1 MSIYKKK
8 PVSVDKLNR
17 YSLADRPSKVH
28 LESFAVRYKN
38 GMSFADFADSLPG
51 FLGAEQLREAA
62 SRIID
67 AKKNDKAVILGMGA
81 HSIKVG
87 LAPLI
92 IQWME
97 EGILDGIALNGAGI
111 IHDFEI
117 AYQGSTSEE
126 VGAVIDDGSF
136 GMAQET
142 GEHLNQ
148 FIIEGVED
156 GLGLGESVGRGINE
170 SGYKY
175 KEMSL
180 LANTYR
186 LKVPVT
192 VHVAMGTDIIHY
204 HPEADGAAIGEGSLR
219 DFRLLAEIAKDLDG
233 GGVFINL
240 GSAVIIPEVFLK
252 VVTLVRNLGTP
263 LDGIYTLNMD
273 FQNQYR
279 PRVNVTARP
288 TQKGG
293 GIGYTVIGHHEIMFP
308 LLTGIVMEGIK

>member
-28 LESFAVRYKN
+28 LESFAGLYKK
-38 GMSFADFADSLPG
+38 GMSFTDFADSLPG
-51 FLGAEQLREAA
+51 FLGAEQLKEAA
-62 SRIID
+62 ARIIE
-67 AKKNDKAVILGMGA
+67 AKKNGKAVILGMGA
-81 HSIKVG
+81 HPIKVG

-92 IQWME
+92 TQWME
-97 EGILDGIALNGAGI
+97 EGILDAVALNGAGI

-117 AYQGSTSEE
+117 AFQGSTSEE

-142 GEHLNQ
+142 GEHLNR
-148 FIIEGVED
+148 FIVEGVAD
-156 GLGLGESVGRGINE
+156 GLGLGESVGRGI
-170 SGYKY
+170 SAGYKY

-180 LANTYR
+180 LANAYK

-192 VHVAMGTDIIHY
+192 VHVALGTDIIHY

-219 DFRLLAEIAKDLDG
+219 DFRLLAGIAKDLDG

-240 GSAVIIPEVFLK
+240 GSAVVIPEVFLK

-263 LDGIYTLNMD
+263 LEGIYTLNMD

-279 PRVNVTARP
+279 PRVNVTCRP

-293 GIGYTVIGHHEIMFP
+293 GAGYTVIGHHEIMFP